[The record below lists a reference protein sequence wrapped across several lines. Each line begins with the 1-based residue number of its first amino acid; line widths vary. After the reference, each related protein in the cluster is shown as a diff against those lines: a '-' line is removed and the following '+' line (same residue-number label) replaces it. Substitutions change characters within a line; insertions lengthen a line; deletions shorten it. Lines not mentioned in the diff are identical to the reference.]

1 MASIQHIHQYL
12 DDHLDESLAEL
23 MTYCA
28 QPSVAASGEGIPA
41 CAELTGAMLRRRGFE
56 VELIETGGSPVV
68 YGYRPG
74 RSEKTLL
81 FYNHYDVQPPDPLD
95 LWVSPPFEPEIRDSK
110 MYARGVS
117 DDKGHVVSRLFA
129 LDALLAE
136 DGELPCGVK
145 FLIEGEEEI
154 SSPHLGPV
162 IRENLEKFAADAC
175 IWEFG
180 GVNHEES
187 PGLTLGMRGI
197 CYVEL
202 SVETASQDAHSGL
215 GGSIFPNAAWRLVW
229 ALRSIKG
236 SDGRVQIPGF
246 YDNIRPPTG
255 RDRAMLAALPP
266 RIDDLRG
273 RYGVKS
279 FLGGTEHELELRIKE
294 VFEPSATICG
304 LDAGYQGK
312 GSKTVLPHRA
322 SAKMDFRLVPDQR
335 PEDIFEKLRRHL
347 DAEGFEDVHLH
358 YHGGT
363 TPARSDPDDPF
374 FKLVVDAAEPIYGKP
389 VVVEPII
396 GGSGPSSF
404 FIHDLGLPVATS
416 GVGHPGTQAHAP
428 NENLRIDLYLKGA
441 RHAANILKAFGE
453 T

>member
-1 MASIQHIHQYL
+1 MASLSDIHSYL
-12 DDHLDESLAEL
+12 DSHLDESLAEL
-23 MTYCA
+23 TTYCA
-28 QPSVAASGEGIPA
+28 QPSVAATGEGIRE
-41 CAELTGAMLRRRGFE
+41 CAELTGAMLRKRGFE
-56 VELIETGGSPVV
+56 IELIETGGSPVV
-68 YGYRPG
+68 YGYRHG
-74 RSEKTLL
+74 RSDRTLL

-95 LWVSPPFEPEIRDSK
+95 LWDSPPFQPEIRDGK
-110 MYARGVS
+110 MFARGVS

-145 FLIEGEEEI
+145 FLVEGEEEI
-154 SSPHLGPV
+154 SSPNLGPV
-162 IRENLEKFAADAC
+162 IRANIEKFAADAC

-180 GVNHEES
+180 GVDHEES

-236 SDGRVQIPGF
+236 SDGRVMIPGF
-246 YDNIRPPTG
+246 YDHIRPPTE
-255 RDRAMLAALPP
+255 RDREMLAALAP
-266 RIDDLRG
+266 RIDNLRS
-273 RYGVKS
+273 RYGVES
-279 FLGGTEHELELRIKE
+279 FLRGTEDELELRIQE

-304 LDAGYQGK
+304 LDAGYQGP
-312 GSKTVLPHRA
+312 GSKTVLPRRA
-322 SAKMDFRLVPDQR
+322 SAKMDFRLVPDQH

-363 TPARSDPDDPF
+363 TPARSDPEDPF
-374 FKLVVDAAEPIYGKP
+374 FKLVIDAAGPIYGKP
-389 VVVEPII
+389 VHVEPII
-396 GGSGPSSF
+396 GGSGPSAY

-428 NENLRIDLYLKGA
+428 NENVRIDLYLKGA
-441 RHAANILKAFGE
+441 KHAASIMKFFADA
-453 T
+453 

>member
-1 MASIQHIHQYL
+1 MTKPIESIHHYL
-12 DDHLDESLAEL
+12 DDHLDESLTEL
-23 MTYCA
+23 MAYCA
-28 QPSVAASGEGIPA
+28 QPSVAATGEGIEA
-41 CAELTGAMLRRRGFE
+41 CAELTAAMLRKRGFE
-56 VELIETGGSPVV
+56 VEVIPTGGSPVV
-68 YGYRPG
+68 YGYRRG
-74 RSEKTLL
+74 RSDKTLL
-81 FYNHYDVQPPDPLD
+81 FYNHYDVQPADPLD
-95 LWVSPPFEPEIRDSK
+95 LWESPPFAPEIRDGK
-110 MYARGVS
+110 MFARGVS

-145 FLIEGEEEI
+145 FLVEGEEEI
-154 SSPHLGPV
+154 SSPNLGP
-162 IRENLEKFAADAC
+162 IILGNLSKFAADAC
-175 IWEFG
+175 VWEFG

-236 SDGRVQIPGF
+236 TDGRVQIPGF
-246 YDNIRPPTG
+246 YDNIRPPTE
-255 RDRAMLAALPP
+255 RDLEMLAALPP
-266 RIDDLRG
+266 AMDELRR

-279 FLGGTEHELELRIKE
+279 FLGDPQGELEFRTRE
-294 VFEPSATICG
+294 VFEPTATICG

-322 SAKMDFRLVPDQR
+322 SAKVDFRLVPDQR
-335 PEDIFEKLRRHL
+335 APDIFEKLRRHL

-374 FKLVVDAAEPIYGKP
+374 FKLVADAALPIYGKP

-396 GGSGPSSF
+396 GGSGPSSY

-428 NENLRIDLYLKGA
+428 NENVRIDLYLKGA
-441 RHAANILKAFGE
+441 KHAASILKAFGE
-453 T
+453 